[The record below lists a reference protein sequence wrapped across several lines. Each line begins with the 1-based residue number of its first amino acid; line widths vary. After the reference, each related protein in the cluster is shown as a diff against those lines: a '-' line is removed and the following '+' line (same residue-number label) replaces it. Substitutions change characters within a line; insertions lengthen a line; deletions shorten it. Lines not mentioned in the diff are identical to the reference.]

1 MRAIRRIVSLGLLGS
16 LLVIPAS
23 IPAVA
28 QSGPPAKVTH
38 RQSVQTELDP
48 SGEAGTSRVY
58 TQVSVEGSG
67 SVDVALPNQA
77 TGNLRNLEGFGNP
90 TVNGDTV
97 TYSVDGNADG
107 IGARTVADNTAEQPV
122 DVAVVYELD
131 GETIEP
137 RNVVGESG
145 TLTATYTVRNMTS
158 MPEDITYFNGQ
169 GQAQTE
175 TVDVSVPMVGSLSA
189 TLDARF
195 TDVTAPGAAVAGD
208 GRGNT
213 VINAS
218 LLLFAPLGSETA
230 VATWTAE
237 VTDAVV
243 PPAKIQ
249 ILPVNSRSFG
259 SIRSGQDSFKG
270 VSKGLTDLTNGALIV
285 DGNAKLLA
293 DGAGQLFDGL
303 KQLEDGAGALN
314 AGLAGTAAPG
324 ARQLADGTGKA
335 AGGASDLSKGLGDL
349 ADGAQKLSD
358 GLGAARAGSG
368 DLGAGLGDLAAGA
381 RRLSDG
387 LSTAR
392 VGGGDLAAGLG
403 QLSDGTERLDQG
415 AGQLAAGALALNAG
429 AGELATGAGQ
439 LSAGAAGVLGG
450 LNQLKDSLNADDGLP
465 SAIAGVTQLR
475 AGVQGLVDGIGAPG
489 TPGTLLFAQ
498 TRVAGGLSNAGC
510 DLDDPTNTANPCG
523 LLEVMGLLRAG
534 IGSPT
539 GTANPAGRTLLDGV
553 LKLQLG
559 VSNPNCV
566 IANPSDPANPCGI
579 RQGASAIQGGA
590 GDLSTELAQA
600 RGALQAVL
608 AGGHVDSGDVAGLTG
623 TPPADAVVSSI
634 VANIGDPAGPA
645 TGTALEG
652 VARIQG
658 GAGALVDGADQILA
672 GLGTATT
679 PGTLRA
685 GIAQIEG
692 TIASLQAAVGS
703 PTTDQTLR
711 FAIAGTIRGLDNP
724 AAFAP
729 SNAGFNPNCLSQ
741 GDAGW
746 TAGLQPCGLKQGLLL
761 LDGGL
766 GQLGGGLTGA
776 LDGVNAGLG
785 TPEDGATSL
794 IGGASLVAGGSSAL
808 AAGANQLV
816 SEGTTPLAA
825 GAGELADGATQL
837 RDGAEAAAAG
847 AGALSSGLVQLEDG
861 AGQLADG
868 SIRAREGS
876 QALAAGLVQLD
887 DGAGQ
892 LADGSIRAR
901 DGSVELASGLGQL
914 DDGANALADGL
925 QDAADGSGQ
934 LAEGAGAAAEGG
946 EKVADGT
953 VALSE
958 QGIGAIIEGAT
969 DAAGAPDLLYEHLR
983 AADRR
988 GQSPDALPYGTTERA
1003 NTSAVFSY
1011 ELAGLGADEG
1021 PSMPVQGALAM
1032 IGLALMG
1039 GLGLAVRGRVV

>member
-28 QSGPPAKVTH
+28 QSGAPAKVTH

-67 SVDVALPNQA
+67 SVDVVLPDQA

-97 TYSVDGNADG
+97 TYTVDGNADG
-107 IGARTVADNTAEQPV
+107 IGARTVADSTAEQPV

-131 GETIEP
+131 GEPVEP
-137 RNVVGESG
+137 RDVVGKSG
-145 TLTATYTVRNMTS
+145 TLTITYTVRNMTS
-158 MPEDITYFNGQ
+158 MPEEITYFNGQ

-175 TVDVSVPMVGSLSA
+175 TVDVSVPMVGSLST

-213 VINAS
+213 VVNAS
-218 LLLFAPLGSETA
+218 LLLFAPLGSDTA

-259 SIRSGQDSFKG
+259 SIRSGQDSFKS

-293 DGAGQLFDGL
+293 DGAGQLFEGL
-303 KQLEDGAGALN
+303 EQLEDGAGALN
-314 AGLAGTAAPG
+314 AGLAGSAAPG
-324 ARQLADGTGKA
+324 ARQLADGLGSARTG
-335 AGGASDLSKGLGDL
+335 GGELADGLGDL
-349 ADGAQKLSD
+349 STG
-358 GLGAARAGSG
+358 AGS
-368 DLGAGLGDLAAGA
+368 
-381 RRLSDG
+381 LSAG

-392 VGGGDLAAGLG
+392 KGGGDLAAGLG
-403 QLSDGTERLDQG
+403 ELSAGAGTLSDGLGTARSG
-415 AGQLAAGALALNAG
+415 SGALASGLGDLAG
-429 AGELATGAGQ
+429 GAGQ
-439 LSAGAAGVLGG
+439 LSGGLSTAAAGGGELREGLDQLAVGAGELSAGLSVARAGADEL
-450 LNQLKDSLNADDGLP
+450 
-465 SAIAGVTQLR
+465 
-475 AGVQGLVDGIGAPG
+475 
-489 TPGTLLFAQ
+489 
-498 TRVAGGLSNAGC
+498 AGGLETLEEGSAG
-510 DLDDPTNTANPCG
+510 
-523 LLEVMGLLRAG
+523 
-534 IGSPT
+534 
-539 GTANPAGRTLLDGV
+539 
-553 LKLQLG
+553 
-559 VSNPNCV
+559 
-566 IANPSDPANPCGI
+566 
-579 RQGASAIQGGA
+579 
-590 GDLSTELAQA
+590 LS
-600 RGALQAVL
+600 
-608 AGGHVDSGDVAGLTG
+608 AGLTG
-623 TPPADAVVSSI
+623 AKAGSGQLAGGLASLQQQLEASGGGTADSPLAPILAAVVQLAQGAAGLDAALAQLDAGGKQ
-634 VANIGDPAGPA
+634 VAGGAALASGGAAQLAGGLA
-645 TGTALEG
+645 QLDAGGKQVAGGAAL
-652 VARIQG
+652 ASG
-658 GAGALVDGADQILA
+658 GAGALVDGLAELDAGGKALA
-672 GLGTATT
+672 GGA
-679 PGTLRA
+679 
-685 GIAQIEG
+685 AQ
-692 TIASLQAAVGS
+692 ASS
-703 PTTDQTLR
+703 
-711 FAIAGTIRGLDNP
+711 
-724 AAFAP
+724 
-729 SNAGFNPNCLSQ
+729 
-741 GDAGW
+741 
-746 TAGLQPCGLKQGLLL
+746 
-761 LDGGL
+761 
-766 GQLGGGLTGA
+766 GA
-776 LDGVNAGLG
+776 D
-785 TPEDGATSL
+785 
-794 IGGASLVAGGSSAL
+794 AL
-808 AAGANQLV
+808 AG
-816 SEGTTPLAA
+816 
-825 GAGELADGATQL
+825 
-837 RDGAEAAAAG
+837 
-847 AGALSSGLVQLEDG
+847 GLVQLDDG
-861 AGQLADG
+861 AGQLAAGSITAREGAQALSGGLVQLDDGASQLAAG

-876 QALAAGLVQLD
+876 QALADGLVQLD
-887 DGAGQ
+887 DGAEQ
-892 LADGSIRAR
+892 LADGL
-901 DGSVELASGLGQL
+901 E
-914 DDGANALADGL
+914 
-925 QDAADGSGQ
+925 DAADGSGQ